1 MSQNLETPNDII
13 NIDQWL
19 EEEKTFNK
27 TEPWSKLN
35 KTSKIQ
41 KLHSFAEKYGNRN
54 KLSAKEVKELKHY
67 FSQVLSTRLNKTK
80 DVIYDKEQQEIT
92 DVPGLSRAPS
102 AKLFTIRVDTSKRQ
116 STLKSLTP
124 KRNTERNRSK
134 HTSILAPSK
143 SSTTDTSTDTHTNIV
158 ETQND

>member
-1 MSQNLETPNDII
+1 MSQILETPIDSI

-67 FSQVLSTRLNKTK
+67 FSEILSTRLNKTK
-80 DVIYDKEQQEIT
+80 DVIYDKDQQEIT
-92 DVPGLSRAPS
+92 DIPGLCRAPNTKS
-102 AKLFTIRVDTSKRQ
+102 FTIRVDTSKRQ

-124 KRNTERNRSK
+124 KRTTERNRSNK
-134 HTSILAPSK
+134 HTSIIASTK
-143 SSTTDTSTDTHTNIV
+143 SSTTDTSTDTNVV
-158 ETQND
+158 ETLND

>member
-1 MSQNLETPNDII
+1 MSQHLETPNDII

-67 FSQVLSTRLNKTK
+67 FSQILSTRLNKTK

-92 DVPGLSRAPS
+92 DVPGLCRAPNTKS
-102 AKLFTIRVDTSKRQ
+102 FTIRVDTTKRQ

-124 KRNTERNRSK
+124 KRNTERNKSNK
-134 HTSILAPSK
+134 NTGLIPPSK
-143 SSTTDTSTDTHTNIV
+143 SSTNDTSTSTSTDTM
-158 ETQND
+158 ETPQ